1 MAYTDS
7 LGFSHPGADPGAEDR
22 LLRPSG
28 FPDRP
33 ATRPD
38 LAVSLLG
45 LTPVGTLRLAA
56 TARGLRT
63 ISFIDGADPRK
74 PPPLTRAG
82 RDATRALGHLRDATA
97 VLRGYF
103 AGVCMAW
110 DLSLD
115 LEGLSDFQLEVF
127 QALQRIP
134 FGSTRS
140 YGDLAEVFGGP
151 ENARAVGRA
160 VGSNPLPIIIPCH
173 RVLRHDGRLG
183 GFSGGLERKA
193 TLLQLEGLDVEGTS
207 GSSRVVLGGLRL
219 DL

>member
-1 MAYTDS
+1 
-7 LGFSHPGADPGAEDR
+7 
-22 LLRPSG
+22 
-28 FPDRP
+28 
-33 ATRPD
+33 
-38 LAVSLLG
+38 
-45 LTPVGTLRLAA
+45 
-56 TARGLRT
+56 
-63 ISFIDGADPRK
+63 
-74 PPPLTRAG
+74 
-82 RDATRALGHLRDATA
+82 
-97 VLRGYF
+97 
-103 AGVCMAW
+103 MAW